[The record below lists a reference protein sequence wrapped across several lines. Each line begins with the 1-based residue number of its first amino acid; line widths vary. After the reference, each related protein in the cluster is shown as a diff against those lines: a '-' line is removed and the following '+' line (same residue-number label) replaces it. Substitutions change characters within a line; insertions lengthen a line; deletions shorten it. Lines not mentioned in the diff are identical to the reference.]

1 LSNLILFNAQ
11 TNTPMEN
18 AMISGYA
25 PVNGLKMYYEIH
37 GAGAMPLVLIHGGGS
52 TIETTFGRIL
62 PALAANFKVIAV
74 ELQAHGRT
82 SDRNAPE
89 SFQQD
94 ADDVAA
100 LLKYLNIGTAD
111 FFGFSNG
118 GSTAM
123 QIAIRHPIMVNKM
136 IIASGA
142 YKRDGFVRGFFD
154 GINHATLA
162 DMPAILQE
170 AYLKVNPD
178 KNGLQAMFEKDV
190 ARMATFTDWA
200 DDDLRA
206 IKAPALFM
214 ASDQD
219 VVTAEHTI
227 QMSRLVPGAKLVIL
241 PGGHGAF
248 LGSSESGLPKDSQMP
263 AITAALA
270 GDFLNE

>member
-1 LSNLILFNAQ
+1 M
-11 TNTPMEN
+11 PMEN
-18 AMISGYA
+18 AMTSGYA
-25 PVNGLKMYYEIH
+25 PVNGLKMYYEVH
-37 GAGAMPLVLIHGGGS
+37 GSGNMPLVLIHGGGS

-62 PALAANFKVIAV
+62 PILAADFKLIAV

-100 LLKYLNIGTAD
+100 LLKYLNIEKAD

-123 QIAIRHPIMVNKM
+123 QIAIRHPAMVNK
-136 IIASGA
+136 IIVSSGA
-142 YKRDGFVRGFFD
+142 YKRDGFVPGFFD

-162 DMPAILQE
+162 DMPAILQQ
-170 AYLKVNPD
+170 AYLKVKPD
-178 KNGLQAMFEKDV
+178 KNGLQVMFEKDV
-190 ARMATFTDWA
+190 ARMATFKDWP
-200 DDDLRA
+200 DDELRA
-206 IKAPALFM
+206 IKAPTLFM
-214 ASDQD
+214 ASDND
-219 VVTAEHTI
+219 VMTVEHTT

-248 LGSSESGLPKDSQMP
+248 LGSAESGLPKESQMP
-263 AITAALA
+263 AITAALV